1 MAKRFIFSLSLLMVA
16 LVVTIAYHYYK
27 PAPPLNDTIEY
38 QYAAD
43 NLLNNNILYG
53 GNSNQ
58 PVDYRLYSKRTLG
71 YPIFLLFQQQNE
83 HLILVSTVLLYVL
96 IFFLGLHILNLFIRK
111 KAAFLSYTL
120 LFLLHIAF
128 TVHTT
133 FQMADLLMTAAVTS
147 IVLVYYSPNT
157 TTYQKVFYISLL
169 WGLGLFLKP
178 VFLPSLL
185 LIPVILIYLKGVTAK
200 WHCWLLVPLAVWTTG
215 CTVNYSSFSVFE
227 YSSISTINLGQYN
240 AKLMVAN
247 VDGVDAASDFTHS
260 EAFSV
265 PRTLPQYINYK
276 KDVRKEAI
284 SAIRSN
290 PLAYAKVHLA
300 GMIKMVI
307 DPGRFEIYT
316 FFGMNDHKVS
326 LTELLYSGDWDRI
339 GGVMSKNK
347 VVLFAFLALL
357 FVSMVKLVLVC
368 FSLSLM
374 KQTLFML
381 LLITYFVIITGPVG
395 AARFMLPVSILYL
408 VLAAIGTQHILAFF
422 QKRSKR

>member
-16 LVVTIAYHYYK
+16 LVATIAYHYCK

-43 NLLNNNILYG
+43 NLLKNNILYG

-96 IFFLGLHILNLFIRK
+96 LFFLGLHILSLFIRK
-111 KAAFLSYTL
+111 KAAFLSYIL

-128 TVHTT
+128 TIHTT
-133 FQMADLLMTAAVTS
+133 LHMADLLVAAAVTS
-147 IVLVYYSPNT
+147 TVLVYHSHNT
-157 TTYQKVFYISLL
+157 STYQKIFYISLL

-185 LIPVILIYLKGVTAK
+185 LIPVIVLYLKRATAK
-200 WHCWLLVPLAVWTTG
+200 WHYWLLLPLAVWAMG
-215 CTVNYSSFSVFE
+215 CTVNYSSSGVFE

-247 VDGVDAASDFTHS
+247 VDGVDAASNFNHS
-260 EAFSV
+260 EAFSI
-265 PRTLPQYINYK
+265 PRTLPQYVHYK
-276 KDVRKEAI
+276 QGVREEAI
-284 SAIRSN
+284 TAVQDN

-300 GMIKMVI
+300 GMIKMVL

-316 FFGMNDHKVS
+316 FFGMNDHNVS
-326 LTELLYSGDWDRI
+326 LTELLYSGDWGRVEE
-339 GGVMSKNK
+339 VMSKNK

-357 FVSMVKLVLVC
+357 FVGILKVVLVS
-368 FSLSLM
+368 FSLKRVKEIFFL
-374 KQTLFML
+374 LFM
-381 LLITYFVIITGPVG
+381 ITYFVVITGPVG
-395 AARFMLPVSILYL
+395 AARFMLPVSVLYL
-408 VLAAIGTQHILAFF
+408 VLAAIGTQHVLAFF

>member
-1 MAKRFIFSLSLLMVA
+1 MAKRFIFSLSLLMIA
-16 LVVTIAYHYYK
+16 LVATIAYHYYK

-43 NLLNNNILYG
+43 NLLKNNILYG
-53 GNSNQ
+53 GNPNQ
-58 PVDYRLYSKRTLG
+58 PVDFRLYSKRTLG
-71 YPIFLLFQQQNE
+71 YPVFLLFQQQNE
-83 HLILVSTVLLYVL
+83 HLVLMSSVLLYVL
-96 IFFLGLHILNLFIRK
+96 LFFLGLHILSLFIRK
-111 KAAFLSYTL
+111 KAAFLSYIL

-133 FQMADLLMTAAVTS
+133 FQMADLLVAAAVTS

-185 LIPVILIYLKGVTAK
+185 LIPVILIYLKRVTAK
-200 WHCWLLVPLAVWTTG
+200 WHYWLLVPLAVWTTG
-215 CTVNYSSFSVFE
+215 CAVNYSSSGVFE

-240 AKLMVAN
+240 AKLTVAN
-247 VDGVDAASDFTHS
+247 MDGVDAASNFAHS
-260 EAFSV
+260 EAFSI
-265 PRTLPQYINYK
+265 PRTLPQYVHYK
-276 KDVRKEAI
+276 QGVRKEAI
-284 SAIRSN
+284 TAVQDN

-300 GMIKMVI
+300 GMIKMVL

-326 LTELLYSGDWDRI
+326 LTELLYSGDWDRVEE
-339 GGVMSKNK
+339 VMCKNK

-357 FVSMVKLVLVC
+357 FVGILRVVLVS
-368 FSLSLM
+368 FSL
-374 KQTLFML
+374 KRVKEIFFML
-381 LLITYFVIITGPVG
+381 CITTYFVVITGPVG
-395 AARFMLPVSILYL
+395 AARFMLPVGVLYL
-408 VLAAIGTQHILAFF
+408 VLAAIGTQRILAFF

>member
-16 LVVTIAYHYYK
+16 LVATIAYHYYK

-43 NLLNNNILYG
+43 NLLKNNILYG

-96 IFFLGLHILNLFIRK
+96 LFFLGLHILSLFIQK
-111 KAAFLSYTL
+111 KAAFLSYIL

-128 TVHTT
+128 TIHTT
-133 FQMADLLMTAAVTS
+133 LHMADLLVAAAVTGT
-147 IVLVYYSPNT
+147 VLVYHSHNT
-157 TTYQKVFYISLL
+157 STYQKIFYISLL

-185 LIPVILIYLKGVTAK
+185 LIPVILIYLKRATAK
-200 WHCWLLVPLAVWTTG
+200 WHYWLLLPLAVWVMG
-215 CTVNYSSFSVFE
+215 CTVNYSSSGVFE

-247 VDGVDAASDFTHS
+247 VGGVDAASDFTRS

-265 PRTLPQYINYK
+265 PRTLPQYVNYK
-276 KDVRKEAI
+276 QGVREEAI
-284 SAIRSN
+284 TAVQDN

-300 GMIKMVI
+300 GMIKMVL

-316 FFGMNDHKVS
+316 FFGMNDHNVS
-326 LTELLYSGDWDRI
+326 LTELLYSGDWGRVEE
-339 GGVMSKNK
+339 VMSKNK

-357 FVSMVKLVLVC
+357 FVGILKVVLVS
-368 FSLSLM
+368 FSLKRVKEIFFL
-374 KQTLFML
+374 LFM
-381 LLITYFVIITGPVG
+381 ITYFVVITGPVG
-395 AARFMLPVSILYL
+395 AARFMLPVSVLYL
-408 VLAAIGTQHILAFF
+408 VLAAIGTQHVLAFF

>member
-16 LVVTIAYHYYK
+16 LVATIAYHYYK

-43 NLLNNNILYG
+43 NLLKNNILYG

-96 IFFLGLHILNLFIRK
+96 LFFLGLHILSLFIQK
-111 KAAFLSYTL
+111 KAAFVSYIL

-128 TVHTT
+128 TIHTT
-133 FQMADLLMTAAVTS
+133 LHMADLLVAAAVTS
-147 IVLVYYSPNT
+147 TVLVYHSHNT
-157 TTYQKVFYISLL
+157 STYQKIFYISLL

-178 VFLPSLL
+178 IFLPSLL
-185 LIPVILIYLKGVTAK
+185 LIPVIVIYLKRATGN
-200 WHCWLLVPLAVWTTG
+200 WQPWLLVPLAFWAIG
-215 CTVNYSSFSVFE
+215 CTVNYSSSGVFE

-247 VDGVDAASDFTHS
+247 VDGADAASNFTNS
-260 EAFSV
+260 EAFNV
-265 PRTLPQYINYK
+265 PRTLPQYGHYK
-276 KDVRKEAI
+276 QRVREEAI
-284 SAIRSN
+284 IAIQDN

-300 GMIKMVI
+300 GMIKMVL

-339 GGVMSKNK
+339 EEVMSKNI
-347 VVLFAFLALL
+347 VVLFVFLTLL
-357 FVSMVKLVLVC
+357 FVGIVKVVLVC
-368 FSLSLM
+368 FSLSRI
-374 KQTLFML
+374 KQTFFMLFM
-381 LLITYFVIITGPVG
+381 ITYFVVITGPVG
-395 AARFMLPVSILYL
+395 AARFMLPVSVLYL
-408 VLAAIGTQHILAFF
+408 VLAAIGTQYVLAFF

>member
-1 MAKRFIFSLSLLMVA
+1 MAKRFIFSLSLLMITLVA
-16 LVVTIAYHYYK
+16 TIAYHYYK
-27 PAPPLNDTIEY
+27 PSTPLNDTIEY
-38 QYAAD
+38 QNAAD
-43 NLLNNNILYG
+43 NLLKNNILYG
-53 GNSNQ
+53 GNSSQ

-96 IFFLGLHILNLFIRK
+96 LFFLGLHILSLFIQK
-111 KAAFLSYTL
+111 KAAFLSYIL

-128 TVHTT
+128 TIHTILH
-133 FQMADLLMTAAVTS
+133 MADLLVAAAVTS
-147 IVLVYYSPNT
+147 TVLVYYSHNAS
-157 TTYQKVFYISLL
+157 TYQKIFYISLL

-185 LIPVILIYLKGVTAK
+185 LIPVIVLYLKRATAK
-200 WHCWLLVPLAVWTTG
+200 WHYWLLLPLAVWAMG
-215 CTVNYSSFSVFE
+215 CTVNYSSSGVFE

-247 VDGVDAASDFTHS
+247 VDGADAASDFTLS

-265 PRTLPQYINYK
+265 PRTLPQYVHYK
-276 KDVRKEAI
+276 QRVSEEAI
-284 SAIRSN
+284 TAIQDN

-300 GMIKMVI
+300 GMIKMVL

-326 LTELLYSGDWDRI
+326 LTELLYSGDWDRVAE
-339 GGVMSKNK
+339 VMSKNI
-347 VVLFAFLALL
+347 VVLFVFLTLL
-357 FVSMVKLVLVC
+357 FVGIVKVVLVC
-368 FSLSLM
+368 FSLSRI
-374 KQTLFML
+374 KQTFFMLFM
-381 LLITYFVIITGPVG
+381 ITYFVVITGPVG